1 LSRKALLLLLIF
13 VFFPIKITRNIWGK
27 IWWGCPQVSR
37 GIVVVKSSA
46 LINNNY
52 LVFFFFNII
61 IIVINI

>member
-13 VFFPIKITRNIWGK
+13 VFFPIKITRNIWEE

-52 LVFFFFNII
+52 LVFFF
-61 IIVINI
+61 

>member
-13 VFFPIKITRNIWGK
+13 VFFPIKITRNIWEE

-52 LVFFFFNII
+52 LVFFKKI
-61 IIVINI
+61 